1 MLGSV
6 ITAMVTPFRADGAVD
21 FERFRELATYLVEN
35 GSDGLVVCGTTGESP
50 TLSDAE
56 KLDLFR
62 VAVDEVGGRATVIA
76 GTGTYDTGHS
86 AALTKEAT
94 KLGVDAIL
102 VVTPYYNKPPQ
113 RAIVRHFEEIAGAT
127 HLPVVAYNIP
137 GRVVIN
143 IESETI
149 ARLAEIENVVAVKQA
164 HDDREQARFIA
175 EETRLDL
182 YSGDDP
188 NTFAFLELGGV
199 GVVSVT
205 AHLWGPQIAEM
216 IRRPPRRRRRG
227 RAGAARGAAAGLRP
241 PADPDEPDPDQGGA
255 QPHGPRGRRTPAAD
269 GRAGRERARA
279 DPLLSRAVGASRS
292 RVGVAALDSA
302 PMGECRIIPL
312 GGLGEVGKNMTVYE
326 ADGAIVVVDA
336 GLAFPRDEHLGVDLV
351 LPDFSYLR
359 DREQMVRAVVLTH
372 GHEDHVGAL
381 PYLMRE
387 VRVPLV
393 LATRLTLA
401 LVKSKLDEH
410 GLLRSAEL
418 RELAPGDEPVELG
431 PFRLEFIRMA
441 HSIPDAAA
449 VMLETPGGRCVH
461 TGDYKLDHT
470 PVDGQRT
477 DVGRLAEIG
486 SRGVDLLLG
495 DSTNAERAGVTE
507 SERVVGEAFR
517 QIFPSREGRIL
528 VSSFASNV
536 HRMQQAADVGV
547 DCGRKVA
554 FVGRSMRKNANIA
567 RSLGYMDVPEEA
579 ILRPHE
585 LAELPR
591 GEQLILCTGSQ
602 GEPMSAMTRI
612 AYNDHPAVSVEAGD
626 TVIISAKPI
635 PGNELRVHDAINRLA
650 KMGAEVLH
658 EDNAPV
664 HVSGHGKAEE
674 LRTMIGLL
682 RPKAVMPVHGEF
694 RMLAAHAQLARE
706 GGVPD
711 DRIVMAE
718 NGSVVEL
725 RDGVT
730 RIVGEVEAGM
740 TFVDGLG
747 VGDVHDVA
755 LRDRRKLSEDGI
767 LIVVATLAAQD
778 GGGLTA
784 PPELIARGF
793 GEGAEPLLEELRE
806 EANRVLRELLADDV
820 TEIKLLQEHLH
831 DALGGIVYDRTR
843 RRPMVL
849 PVIVEV

>member
-1 MLGSV
+1 M
-6 ITAMVTPFRADGAVD
+6 
-21 FERFRELATYLVEN
+21 
-35 GSDGLVVCGTTGESP
+35 
-50 TLSDAE
+50 
-56 KLDLFR
+56 
-62 VAVDEVGGRATVIA
+62 
-76 GTGTYDTGHS
+76 
-86 AALTKEAT
+86 
-94 KLGVDAIL
+94 GV
-102 VVTPYYNKPPQ
+102 
-113 RAIVRHFEEIAGAT
+113 
-127 HLPVVAYNIP
+127 
-137 GRVVIN
+137 
-143 IESETI
+143 
-149 ARLAEIENVVAVKQA
+149 
-164 HDDREQARFIA
+164 
-175 EETRLDL
+175 
-182 YSGDDP
+182 
-188 NTFAFLELGGV
+188 
-199 GVVSVT
+199 
-205 AHLWGPQIAEM
+205 
-216 IRRPPRRRRRG
+216 
-227 RAGAARGAAAGLRP
+227 
-241 PADPDEPDPDQGGA
+241 
-255 QPHGPRGRRTPAAD
+255 
-269 GRAGRERARA
+269 
-279 DPLLSRAVGASRS
+279 
-292 RVGVAALDSA
+292 
-302 PMGECRIIPL
+302 CRIVPL
-312 GGLGEVGKNMTVYE
+312 GGLGEVGKNMTAYE
-326 ADGAIVVVDA
+326 AGGSIVVVDA

-351 LPDFSYLR
+351 LPDFTYLR
-359 DREQMVRAVVLTH
+359 EREQMVRAVVLTH

-410 GLLRSAEL
+410 GLLRVAEL
-418 RELAPGDEPVELG
+418 RELMPGDEPVELG
-431 PFRLEFIRMA
+431 PFRLELVRMA

-449 VMLETPGGRCVH
+449 VVLDTPGGRVVH

-567 RSLGYMDVPEEA
+567 RNLGYMDVPEEA
-579 ILRPHE
+579 ILRPNE

-612 AYNDHPAVSVEAGD
+612 AYNDHPAVSVQAGD

-664 HVSGHGKAEE
+664 HVSGHGRAEE
-674 LRTMIGLL
+674 LRTIIGLL

-706 GGVPD
+706 GGVAD
-711 DRIVMAE
+711 DRIVLAE

-725 RDGVT
+725 RDGVP
-730 RIVGEVEAGM
+730 RIVGEVEAGV

-755 LRDRRKLSEDGI
+755 LRDRRKLAEDGV

-778 GGGLTA
+778 SGGLTA

-793 GEGAEPLLEELRE
+793 GEQAEPLLDELRE
-806 EANRVLRELLADDV
+806 EADRVLRELLADDV